1 MNHWDEKF
9 DSEEYIYGK
18 EANLL
23 VKEIFQKQADNND
36 KILLLAEGEGRNAI
50 YLAKL
55 GYGITTYDISQVG
68 INKQYQLA
76 SEACVDIDANY
87 GDITKPNLAPESLF
101 NYSINIFGH
110 VPNEGKKEMFNNL
123 IQPLIIG
130 GHSYFEFY
138 SKEQLV
144 YGTGGP
150 KDESMLYTIEEIK
163 AYLKHLPVK
172 IHQLEKHEI
181 YRNEGIK
188 HTGKGCIIQGHIERI
203 SIV

>member
-18 EANLL
+18 EANSF
-23 VKEIFQKQADNND
+23 VKDIFKQQTDNNE

-55 GYGITTYDISQVG
+55 GYDITTYDMSQVG

-76 SEACVDIDANY
+76 SEAHVVIDANC
-87 GDITKPNLAPESLF
+87 GDITKPNLAPQSSF
-101 NYSINIFGH
+101 DYSINIFGH
-110 VPNEGKKEMFNNL
+110 VPNEGKQEMFNNL
-123 IQPLIIG
+123 IQSLVVG
-130 GHSYFEFY
+130 GYSYFEFY
-138 SKEQLV
+138 SKEQLA

-150 KDESMLYTIEEIK
+150 KDESMLYTIDEIE

-172 IHQLEKHEI
+172 IHQLEQHEV

-188 HTGKGCIIQGHIERI
+188 HTGTGSIIQGYIEKI
-203 SIV
+203 

>member
-18 EANLL
+18 EANSF
-23 VKEIFQKQADNND
+23 VKDIFKKQTDNNE

-55 GYGITTYDISQVG
+55 GYDITTYDMSQVG

-76 SEACVDIDANY
+76 SEVHVDIDANY
-87 GDITKPNLAPESLF
+87 GNITKPNLAPQSSF
-101 NYSINIFGH
+101 DYSINIFGH
-110 VPNEGKKEMFNNL
+110 VPNEGKQEMFNNL
-123 IQPLIIG
+123 VQSLVVG
-130 GHSYFEFY
+130 GYSYFEFY
-138 SKEQLV
+138 SKEQLA

-150 KDESMLYTIEEIK
+150 KDESMLYTIDEIE

-172 IHQLEKHEI
+172 IHQLEQHEV

-188 HTGKGCIIQGHIERI
+188 HTGTGSIIQGYIEKI
-203 SIV
+203 

>member
-23 VKEIFQKQADNND
+23 VKEIFRKQADNNE

-55 GYGITTYDISQVG
+55 GY
-68 INKQYQLA
+68 
-76 SEACVDIDANY
+76 
-87 GDITKPNLAPESLF
+87 DITKPNLAPESLF

-110 VPNEGKKEMFNNL
+110 VPNEGRKEMFNNL

-130 GHSYFEFY
+130 GHSSFEFY

-150 KDESMLYTIEEIK
+150 KNEAMLYTIEEIK

-172 IHQLEKHEI
+172 IQQLEKHEI

>member
-23 VKEIFQKQADNND
+23 VKEIFQKQADNNE

-87 GDITKPNLAPESLF
+87 GDITKPNLAPE
-101 NYSINIFGH
+101 
-110 VPNEGKKEMFNNL
+110 
-123 IQPLIIG
+123 
-130 GHSYFEFY
+130 
-138 SKEQLV
+138 
-144 YGTGGP
+144 
-150 KDESMLYTIEEIK
+150 
-163 AYLKHLPVK
+163 
-172 IHQLEKHEI
+172 
-181 YRNEGIK
+181 
-188 HTGKGCIIQGHIERI
+188 
-203 SIV
+203 

>member
-18 EANLL
+18 EANSF
-23 VKEIFQKQADNND
+23 VKDIFKKQTNNNE

-55 GYGITTYDISQVG
+55 GYDITTYDMSQVG

-76 SEACVDIDANY
+76 SEARVDIDANY
-87 GDITKPNLAPESLF
+87 GDITKPNLAPQSSF
-101 NYSINIFGH
+101 DYSINIFGH
-110 VPNEGKKEMFNNL
+110 VPNEGKQEMFNNL
-123 IQPLIIG
+123 VQSLVVG
-130 GHSYFEFY
+130 GYSYFEFY
-138 SKEQLV
+138 SKEQLA

-150 KDESMLYTIEEIK
+150 KDESMLYTINEIES
-163 AYLKHLPVK
+163 YLKHLPVK
-172 IHQLEKHEI
+172 IHQLEQHEI

-188 HTGKGCIIQGHIERI
+188 HTGTGSIIQGRVEKI
-203 SIV
+203 